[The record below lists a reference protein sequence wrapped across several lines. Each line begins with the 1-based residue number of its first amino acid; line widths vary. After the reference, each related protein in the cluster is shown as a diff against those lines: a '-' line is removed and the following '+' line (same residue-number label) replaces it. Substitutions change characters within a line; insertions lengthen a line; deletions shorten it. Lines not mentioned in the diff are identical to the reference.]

1 MGVGTAGFLNGTS
14 SYIML
19 ADNAVDF
26 SVHYLLPVKFFGQT
40 VYITT
45 THVTTLIVAGSIILL
60 ALFARHQIMKE
71 DYEVPNGVQ
80 NVIELV
86 VEFLSD
92 LIHGSMGRHAKPFVN
107 YVSTVMIFIFLSNI
121 SGLFGL
127 RPPTA
132 DYGTT
137 LALALITFV
146 LIQYSAIK
154 TSKIRVL
161 TNLTK
166 PIPLLT
172 PVNIIG
178 ELAVPVSLSLRL
190 FGNMIAGTVML
201 ALWYGMLPVLMKIG
215 IPTFLHAYFDLFSGA
230 IQTYV
235 FAMLTMVYITDK
247 RDAED

>member
-1 MGVGTAGFLNGTS
+1 MGVGTAGFLNGAS

-154 TSKIRVL
+154 TSKIHVL

>member
-92 LIHGSMGRHAKPFVN
+92 LIHGSMGRHAKRFVN

>member
-1 MGVGTAGFLNGTS
+1 
-14 SYIML
+14 ML

-71 DYEVPNGVQ
+71 DYEVPNDVQ

-92 LIHGSMGRHAKPFVN
+92 LIHESMGRHAKPFVN

>member
-1 MGVGTAGFLNGTS
+1 MGSMMANWTAAAGS
-14 SYIML
+14 QVML

-26 SVHYLLPVKFFGQT
+26 SAHYLMPINLFGQT
-40 VYITT
+40 VYLTT
-45 THVTTLIVAGSIILL
+45 THVTTFIVAVVIITL
-60 ALFARHQIMKE
+60 ALYARHQIMKE

-80 NVIELV
+80 NAIEML
-86 VEFLSD
+86 VEFLSGVVT
-92 LIHGSMGRHAKPFVN
+92 GSMGRHARPFIN
-107 YVSTVMIFIFLSNI
+107 YVATIMIFIFISNT

-154 TSKIRVL
+154 TSKFRAF
-161 TNLTK
+161 TNLAK
-166 PIPLLT
+166 PIPILL
-172 PVNIIG
+172 PINIIG
-178 ELAVPVSLSLRL
+178 EFAVPLSLSLRL
-190 FGNMIAGTVML
+190 FGNMIAGTVMM
-201 ALWYGMLPVLMKIG
+201 ALWYGLLPIFVKIG

>member
-1 MGVGTAGFLNGTS
+1 MGVGTAGFLNGAS

-92 LIHGSMGRHAKPFVN
+92 LIHESMGRHAKPFVN

>member
-1 MGVGTAGFLNGTS
+1 MGVGTAGFLNGAS

-71 DYEVPNGVQ
+71 DYEVPNDVQ

>member
-1 MGVGTAGFLNGTS
+1 MGVGTAGFLNGAS
-14 SYIML
+14 SHIML

-71 DYEVPNGVQ
+71 DYEVPNDVQ

-92 LIHGSMGRHAKPFVN
+92 LIHESMGRHAKPFVN

>member
-71 DYEVPNGVQ
+71 DYEVPNDVQ

>member
-1 MGVGTAGFLNGTS
+1 MGVGTAGFLNGAS

-71 DYEVPNGVQ
+71 DYEVPNDVQ

-92 LIHGSMGRHAKPFVN
+92 LIHESMGRHAKPFVN